1 MNRWLCTTLTAAC
14 LLLGN
19 PLQAAEV
26 RKDRI
31 ELAQGHPTEYVV
43 VKGDTLWD
51 ISGRFLKSPWL
62 WPQVWDVNP
71 QIDNPHL
78 IYPGDII
85 YLTWVDGQ
93 PRLSLKRGV
102 RKLSPQARVTPLD
115 HAIPAIPLRDIVSFL
130 SENVVV
136 DQDVLENAPYVL
148 AGKNQRIIAGAG
160 DRVYA
165 RGQLV
170 EDIPM
175 QNLYRPAKEYTD
187 PVSSELLGYELLK
200 VADGRVHAL
209 EEDSGVITLDL
220 LKSNE
225 EVRALDRVL
234 PSDESRI
241 ESVFYPKPGP
251 ELENAQILAVLG
263 GVAKIGQFD
272 AVALNI
278 GEREGI
284 ENGQVFAIYNKG
296 EVIIDPVTKETLSL
310 PSERAGLVMVFKVF
324 NKVSYGLV
332 LRATNVIS
340 VGDHLRTP

>member
-1 MNRWLCTTLTAAC
+1 MNRWLCATLTAAC

-19 PLQAAEV
+19 PLQAEV

-31 ELAQGHPTEYVV
+31 ELAEGHPTEYVV

-62 WPQVWDVNP
+62 WPDVWDVNP

-85 YLTWVDGQ
+85 YLTWIDGQ

-102 RKLSPQARVTPLD
+102 RKLSPQARVSPLD
-115 HAIPAIPLRDIVSFL
+115 HAIPAIPLRDIISFL
-130 SENVVV
+130 NDNVVV
-136 DQDVLENAPYVL
+136 EQNLLEQAPYVI

-165 RGQLV
+165 RGELV
-170 EDIPM
+170 EDIPL
-175 QNLYRPAKEYTD
+175 QNLYRPAKEYID
-187 PVSSELLGYELLK
+187 PVTSELLGYELFK
-200 VADGRVHAL
+200 VADGRVFDKEA
-209 EEDSGVITLDL
+209 DSQVVTLDL

-234 PSDESRI
+234 PNDESRI
-241 ESVFYPKPGP
+241 ESVFYPSAGP
-251 ELENAQILAVLG
+251 ELDNAQILSVLG

-278 GEREGI
+278 GKREGI
-284 ENGQVFAIYNKG
+284 ETGQVFAVYNKG
-296 EVIIDPVTKETLSL
+296 EVVRDPVTKETITL
-310 PSERAGLVMVFKVF
+310 PSERAGLLMVFKVF
-324 NKVSYGLV
+324 DKVSYGLV
-332 LRATNVIS
+332 MRATNVIS
-340 VGDHLRTP
+340 VGDHLRAP